1 MTLLLGPPSSGK
13 STLMRALA
21 GKLDKNLK
29 VSGSITY
36 CGHPISEFYPE
47 RTSAYVGQYDLH
59 NAEMTVRETLD
70 FSRRC
75 LGIGARYEMIAELA
89 RRERDAGIKPDPE
102 IDAFMKATVVQGQ
115 ETNIITDLTL
125 KVLGLDICADVI
137 IGDEM
142 IRGISGGQKKRVT
155 TGMQCKAC
163 KPCALT

>member
-1 MTLLLGPPSSGK
+1 MRLCHMLNT
-13 STLMRALA
+13 STT
-21 GKLDKNLK
+21 KQ

-75 LGIGARYEMIAELA
+75 LGIGARYEMITELA

-102 IDAFMKATVVQGQ
+102 IDAFMKATAVQGQ

-125 KVLGLDICADVI
+125 KV
-137 IGDEM
+137 
-142 IRGISGGQKKRVT
+142 
-155 TGMQCKAC
+155 
-163 KPCALT
+163 